1 MVGAAMRR
9 ALVVVGMLIACGG
22 GGPSPPTPEEQLRRV
37 LVEYN
42 GHVVVLKGADFTDH
56 RDVVGVIRR
65 EPGVT
70 SATPIAY
77 YEAIIMRAG
86 GESRAIAIKGIAPDD
101 TPLSKRLTPP
111 DVLAG
116 YRPPGVAPPAPPA
129 ANAAN
134 AAFDPAPDDFP
145 AIAADE
151 LTEPVEVGA
160 DRAAPPAVPPLAGP
174 VHVVM
179 GLALARDL
187 DVKVGDVVRVV
198 IPGPMDLATFKPGDP
213 IPRDV
218 RVVGTMV
225 THEEYD
231 ARTLLTTFEAAQA
244 LQGSGDR
251 AMGIEVRVTDERA
264 AARIARAI
272 QDRLGPPYEAVN
284 WCELNKDVL
293 KCKP

>member
-1 MVGAAMRR
+1 MRI
-9 ALVVVGMLIACGG
+9 APVVIGLLIACGG
-22 GGPSPPTPEEQLRRV
+22 GGPTPEDTLRRT
-37 LVEYN
+37 LIDYN
-42 GHVVVLKGADFTDH
+42 GHVVVLKGADFADY

-65 EPGVT
+65 EAGVT
-70 SATPIAY
+70 AATPIAY
-77 YEAIIMRAG
+77 YEAMIVRAG
-86 GESRAIAIKGIAPDD
+86 GESRPIAIKGIAPED

-116 YRPPGVAPPAPPA
+116 YRPPGVAPPAPA
-129 ANAAN
+129 AADTAI
-134 AAFDPAPDDFP
+134 DPAPDDFP
-145 AIAADE
+145 AITAGDLA
-151 LTEPVEVGA
+151 EPVAVGDDPDDGA
-160 DRAAPPAVPPLAGP
+160 DDALATPALAGP

-187 DVKVGDVVRVV
+187 DVKIGDVVRVV
-198 IPGPMDLATFKPGDP
+198 IPGPVDLATFEPGDP
-213 IPRDV
+213 VPRDV

-244 LQGSGDR
+244 LQASGDK
-251 AMGIEVRVTDERA
+251 AMGIEVRVADERA

-272 QDRLGPPYEAVN
+272 KDRLGSPYDAID
-284 WCELNKDVL
+284 WCELNKAVL